1 MKFIF
6 LRIVIFPEVILKQ
19 LKSEGLT
26 LSGFIISTS
35 EIILISYEV
44 TSVM

>member
-26 LSGFIISTS
+26 LSVASS
-35 EIILISYEV
+35 SAQV
-44 TSVM
+44 R